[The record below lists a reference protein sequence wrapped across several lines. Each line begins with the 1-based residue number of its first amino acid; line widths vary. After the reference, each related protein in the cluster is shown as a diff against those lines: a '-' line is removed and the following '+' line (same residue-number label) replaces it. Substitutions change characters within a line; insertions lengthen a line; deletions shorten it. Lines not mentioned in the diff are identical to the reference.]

1 MTSLIYIND
10 QLHIYYARANRVFV
24 LGMLICTLLL
34 LQGCS
39 EEPTQ
44 TATENVRA
52 VSINSVAD
60 DAYVNSIRFPGVT
73 QTENRSQLSFG
84 VDGTVNDVLF
94 DIGAQLNTG
103 DVMAV
108 LDQEPYRLALESAR
122 SEAEKARVT
131 FEEAKTNYERL
142 VRLRENN
149 SVSEQNLD
157 AARSTYE
164 NAQSTLR
171 DALAQIRLAERN
183 LSKTAIKA
191 PYDGV
196 ISSRSVEPFEEV
208 TANQVAFTF
217 DGMEKFIVD
226 SSIPGDLAEYISNDK
241 ELEIT
246 VNYRGSYFNAT
257 VEHLGERAN
266 EGLNFPVRLRLDTSR
281 EKRPLP
287 GLVVS
292 VSYRMPDGE
301 GAIFV
306 PHSAVVAEPTD
317 GNPFVYQYNE
327 KTGRVS
333 KAGIRIV
340 NAEEGGYWIKSDLQK
355 GDSYVAAGA
364 AFISEGQKVRPAEE
378 VR

>member
-1 MTSLIYIND
+1 LTSLIYITD
-10 QLHIYYARANRVFV
+10 QLHMYLMRAYRVFV
-24 LGMLICTLLL
+24 LGMVIFTLLL

-44 TATENVRA
+44 TTMENVRA
-52 VSINSVAD
+52 VSINRVAEGTY
-60 DAYVNSIRFPGVT
+60 AKRIRFPGVT

-84 VDGTVNDVLF
+84 VDGTVVDVF
-94 DIGAQLNTG
+94 VDIGARLNAG
-103 DVMAV
+103 EVVAV
-108 LDQEPYRLALESAR
+108 LDEEPYRIALESAR

-131 FEEAKTNYERL
+131 FEESKKNYERL
-142 VRLRENN
+142 ARLRENN

-157 AARSTYE
+157 AARSAYE

-171 DALAQIRLAERN
+171 EAQAQIRLAERN

-196 ISSRSVEPFEEV
+196 ISSRSIEPSEEV
-208 TANQVAFTF
+208 TPNQVAFTF
-217 DGMEKFIVD
+217 DGMDKFIVE
-226 SSIPGDLAEYISNDK
+226 SSIPGDLAEHISNGK
-241 ELEIT
+241 ELEII
-246 VNYRGSYFNAT
+246 VNYRSSSFNAS

-266 EGLNFPVRLRLDTSR
+266 DGLNFPVKLRLDNTR
-281 EKRPLP
+281 EIRPLP

-292 VSYRMPDGE
+292 VNYRIPDGE
-301 GAIFV
+301 GVIFV

-317 GNPFVYQYNE
+317 GKPFIYRYNE
-327 KTGRVS
+327 ETGRVS
-333 KAGIRIV
+333 KAGISIV
-340 NAEEGGYWIKSDLQK
+340 NAEALGYWIKSGLQE

-378 VR
+378 KR